1 MNKRNCILLGVFFFL
16 VSFNKASPK
25 DYLQNPFADLPGETT
40 VIKHKIAIESSTKEG
55 NLLSFVKEA
64 INEAT
69 GLITKGN
76 SRRGSVL
83 KVLVPVLSVVIILLI
98 ISAFFIVAA
107 VFLIKARRTL
117 REKRRK
123 NTGRQYLSIIAEY
136 VVNKQQFEYPSFPR
150 LYNPLNRAVLIEQ
163 IYDLSQSLFGPKQ
176 NKLLKLFRIR
186 KLLRHILFNFAI
198 SGKAV
203 KATYLKLFSVVI
215 LNQNLLHKFYKYL
228 FSKHNEIRRFAQLS
242 LLNYDTD
249 SLKEILD
256 NYPYYLT
263 LWDQIHILEIIERR
277 ATIPP
282 DFYIYLK
289 SNNPSVVI
297 FGLRMIRIF
306 YQKGPGQEII
316 IELLSHS
323 YEDIRYEALKTASD
337 LNIEGVNKVLLA
349 YLSELGPKYK
359 ELIIEY
365 LININMLDDNM
376 IFQLFF
382 NEKEDLNRLNILK
395 TVYNNSSYGKMI
407 LEDLENYTEDEN
419 VRSMC
424 KYILENAI

>member
-1 MNKRNCILLGVFFFL
+1 MNKRIFILLGFFFFF
-16 VSFNKASPK
+16 VTFTRASPWN
-25 DYLQNPFADLPGETT
+25 YLQSYHDRISSATIVKNYN
-40 VIKHKIAIESSTKEG
+40 IKIEGSEQTG
-55 NLLSFVKEA
+55 DFLSFLRNTINRTTELVVKE
-64 INEAT
+64 NR
-69 GLITKGN
+69 
-76 SRRGSVL
+76 RRGGIL
-83 KVLVPVLSVVIILLI
+83 KVLIPVLFVVIMLLI
-98 ISAFFIVAA
+98 ISASLIFAA
-107 VFLIKARRTL
+107 VFIIKARRRL

-123 NTGRQYLSIIAEY
+123 STGILYLSIIADY
-136 VVNKQQFEYPSFPR
+136 VINKEQFEYPSFPR

-198 SGKAV
+198 SGKAA

-242 LLNYDTD
+242 LLNYNTD
-249 SLKEILD
+249 ALKEILD
-256 NYPYYLT
+256 DYPYYLT
-263 LWDQIHILEIIERR
+263 LWDQIHILEIIDRR

-306 YQKGPGQEII
+306 YQKSTSEDIL

-323 YEDIRYEALKTASD
+323 NEDIRYEALKTASD
-337 LNIEGVNKVLLA
+337 LKVEGVNKVLLA

-376 IFQLFF
+376 IFQLFL

-395 TVYNNSSYGKMI
+395 TVYNNSSYGKRI
-407 LEDLENYTEDEN
+407 LEDLSNYTDDEK
-419 VRSMC
+419 VRSMS
-424 KYILENAI
+424 KYILENII